1 MSSIKKTMIDIINKQ
16 PDDSSYV
23 EILQE
28 LSFVNMVNRGLDDSQ
43 NDKITDHNKLIDD
56 IKKW

>member
-1 MSSIKKTMIDIINKQ
+1 MSSIKKTMIDIIKNQ
-16 PDDSSYV
+16 PDDSSYD

-28 LSFVNMVNRGLDDSQ
+28 LSFVNMVNHGIDDSK
-43 NDKITDHNKLIDD
+43 NNRITEHEKLKKD